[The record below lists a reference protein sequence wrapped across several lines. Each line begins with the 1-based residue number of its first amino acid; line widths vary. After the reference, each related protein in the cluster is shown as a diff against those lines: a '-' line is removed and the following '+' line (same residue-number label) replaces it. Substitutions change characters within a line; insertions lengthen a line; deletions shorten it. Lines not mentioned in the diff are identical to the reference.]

1 MTARRE
7 FLRSMALV
15 PLLGNPLVARTFT
28 DVTGNINGVQTGRER
43 IKISLNAYS
52 FNEELRA
59 GRMSLD
65 DLLTY
70 CAYLDFDAVD
80 LTAYYFPGYPEMPDN
95 EFLNHIKKKA
105 FLLGLDVSGSGV
117 KNDFTDPDSTKRQQ
131 DITLIK
137 SWTDVAVRLGAP
149 VLRVFAG
156 RQIPSNYTRQQ
167 ISDWIIKDLKE
178 CVYYAADK
186 GVIIGIQNHNQ
197 FLKTAEQTLEIFQE
211 VSSPWFGIVLDI
223 GSLRSADPY
232 EEIAAL
238 APYAVNWQIKEY
250 VYRNSRQES
259 TDVKKIVDILK
270 EIGYRGYVPIETLGP
285 GNPRKKVKGFLE
297 KVRKALG

>member
-1 MTARRE
+1 
-7 FLRSMALV
+7 MAAI
-15 PLLGNPLVARTFT
+15 PLLANPLVARTFT
-28 DVTGNINGVQTGRER
+28 DVTANINSVQTGRER

-70 CAYLDFDAVD
+70 CAHLDFDAVD
-80 LTAYYFPGYPEMPDN
+80 LTAYYFPGYPELPDN
-95 EFLNHIKKKA
+95 EYLNHIKKKA

-137 SWTDVAVRLGAP
+137 NWTDVAVRLGAP

-156 RQIPSNYTRQQ
+156 RQIPSNYTRRQ
-167 ISDWIIKDLKE
+167 ISEWIIKDLKE

-186 GVIIGIQNHNQ
+186 GVIIGIQNHNH
-197 FLKTAEQTLEIFQE
+197 FLKTAEQTLEIIQE

-259 TDVKKIVDILK
+259 TDVKKIVEILK
-270 EIGYRGYVPIETLGP
+270 EIDYRGYIPIETLGP

-297 KVRKALG
+297 KVREALG